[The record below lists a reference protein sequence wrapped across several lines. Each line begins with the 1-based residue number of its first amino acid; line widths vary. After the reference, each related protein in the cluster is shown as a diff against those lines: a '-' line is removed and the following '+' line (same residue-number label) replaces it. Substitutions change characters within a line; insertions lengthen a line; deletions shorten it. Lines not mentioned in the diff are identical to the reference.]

1 MGWLYLMGASI
12 AEIFFALSLKYN
24 EGFTKLIPSIVTAV
38 SGVGSFGL
46 LMLSI
51 KTLPLGTAYAIWTG
65 VGAAG
70 IAIASIFLFK
80 ESVDIYRLSSISL
93 IIMGVVGLKLFAGE

>member
-1 MGWLYLMGASI
+1 MGWLYLLVASI

-38 SGVGSFGL
+38 AGAGSFGF
-46 LMLSI
+46 LMLAI

-70 IAIASIFLFK
+70 IAIAGIFLFN
-80 ESVDIYRLSSISL
+80 ESVDLARLSAISL
-93 IIMGVVGLKLFAGE
+93 IIVGVIGLKLFSGG

>member
-1 MGWLYLMGASI
+1 MGWVYLIGASI

-24 EGFTKLIPSIVTAV
+24 EGFTRLIPSIATAV
-38 SGVGSFGL
+38 TGAASFGL
-46 LMLSI
+46 LVMAI

-70 IAIASIFLFK
+70 IAVAGIFLFQ
-80 ESVDIYRLSSISL
+80 ESADFYRLSSLAL
-93 IIMGVVGLKLFAGE
+93 IIMGVMGLKFFTAE

>member
-1 MGWLYLMGASI
+1 MGWLYLFGASV

-38 SGVGSFGL
+38 TGAGSFGL
-46 LMLSI
+46 LILAI
-51 KTLPLGTAYAIWTG
+51 KTIPLGTAYAIWTG

-70 IAIASIFLFK
+70 IAIAGIFLFK
-80 ESVDIYRLSSISL
+80 ESVDIYRISSISL
-93 IIMGVVGLKLFAGE
+93 IIIGVVGLKLFSGE

>member
-1 MGWLYLMGASI
+1 MGWLYLTGASI

-24 EGFTKLIPSIVTAV
+24 EGFTKLIPSIVTAI
-38 SGVGSFGL
+38 SGAGSFGL

-70 IAIASIFLFK
+70 IAIAGIFLFK

>member
-24 EGFTKLIPSIVTAV
+24 EGFTKLIPSIVTAI
-38 SGVGSFGL
+38 SGAGSFGL

-70 IAIASIFLFK
+70 IAIAGIFLFK

-93 IIMGVVGLKLFAGE
+93 IIMGVIGLKLFAGE

>member
-1 MGWLYLMGASI
+1 MGWLFLMAASI

-38 SGVGSFGL
+38 AGAGSFGF
-46 LMLSI
+46 LMMAI

-70 IAIASIFLFK
+70 IAIAGIFLFD
-80 ESVDIYRLSSISL
+80 EAIDIYRLSSISL
-93 IIMGVVGLKLFAGE
+93 IIAGVIGLKLFSGA

>member
-1 MGWLYLMGASI
+1 MGWVYLAGASI

-38 SGVGSFGL
+38 TGAGSFGL
-46 LMLSI
+46 LILAI

-70 IAIASIFLFK
+70 IAIAGIFLFK
-80 ESVDIYRLSSISL
+80 ESVDIYRLSSIAL
-93 IIMGVVGLKLFAGE
+93 IIIGVIG

>member
-1 MGWLYLMGASI
+1 MGWLYLTLASCS
-12 AEIFFALSLKYN
+12 EIIFALSLKYN

-38 SGVGSFGL
+38 AGAGSFGL
-46 LMLSI
+46 LMLAI

-80 ESVDIYRLSSISL
+80 ESIDIYRLSSISL
-93 IIMGVVGLKLFAGE
+93 IILGVIGLKIFADE

>member
-1 MGWLYLMGASI
+1 MGWLFLVVASI

-24 EGFTKLIPSIVTAV
+24 EGFTKLIPSIATAV
-38 SGVGSFGL
+38 TGAGSLGF
-46 LMLSI
+46 LMMAI
-51 KTLPLGTAYAIWTG
+51 KTLPLGTAYAIWAG

-70 IAIASIFLFK
+70 IAIAGIFLFN

-93 IIMGVVGLKLFAGE
+93 IILGVVGLKIFSGT

>member
-24 EGFTKLIPSIVTAV
+24 EGFTKLIPLIVTAV

-70 IAIASIFLFK
+70 IAIAGIFLFK

>member
-1 MGWLYLMGASI
+1 MGWLYLLGASI

-38 SGVGSFGL
+38 AGAGSFGL

-70 IAIASIFLFK
+70 IAIAGIFLFK
-80 ESVDIYRLSSISL
+80 ESMDIYRLLSISC
-93 IIMGVVGLKLFAGE
+93 IILGVVGLKFFASE

>member
-1 MGWLYLMGASI
+1 MGWLYLTLASCS
-12 AEIFFALSLKYN
+12 EIIFALSLKYN

-38 SGVGSFGL
+38 AGAGSFGL
-46 LMLSI
+46 LMLAI

-70 IAIASIFLFK
+70 IAIAGIFLFK
-80 ESVDIYRLSSISL
+80 ESIDIYRLSSISL
-93 IIMGVVGLKLFAGE
+93 IILGVIGLKIFADE

>member
-1 MGWLYLMGASI
+1 VK
-12 AEIFFALSLKYN
+12 LKNRLLLQLLIYN

-70 IAIASIFLFK
+70 IAIAGIFLFK

>member
-1 MGWLYLMGASI
+1 MGWLYLFGASV

-38 SGVGSFGL
+38 TGAGSFGL
-46 LMLSI
+46 LILAI

-70 IAIASIFLFK
+70 IAIAGIFLFK
-80 ESVDIYRLSSISL
+80 ESVDIYRLASIAL
-93 IIMGVVGLKLFAGE
+93 IIIGVVGLKLFSDE

>member
-1 MGWLYLMGASI
+1 MGWVYLIGASI

-38 SGVGSFGL
+38 AGAGSFGL
-46 LMLSI
+46 LILAI

-70 IAIASIFLFK
+70 IAVAGIFLFK
-80 ESVDIYRLSSISL
+80 ESVDIYRLASIAL
-93 IIMGVVGLKLFAGE
+93 IILGVIGLKLTSTE